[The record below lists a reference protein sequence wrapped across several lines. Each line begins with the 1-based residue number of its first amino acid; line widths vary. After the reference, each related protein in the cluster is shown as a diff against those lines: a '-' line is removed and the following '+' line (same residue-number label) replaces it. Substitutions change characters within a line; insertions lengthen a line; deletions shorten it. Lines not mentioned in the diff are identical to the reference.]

1 MANSDLIKGAGKVY
15 ASQAT
20 NMADSFSKSLEKGI
34 ARYQQ
39 IAQAKKQEKAAINS
53 RTANF
58 INKLNST
65 IDVTNLDGAQQ
76 QAVTDFLVEGR
87 NEYAS
92 LAGQVAKMDPDS
104 GGYMDAVSR
113 MNDIQM
119 SFQTLAGNI
128 NMYKK
133 DRVAFLEDFDNGM
146 LSEGNEVN
154 TLGEISNIY
163 TEGSNFSVSAGGGLQ
178 FFDEAT
184 GINKNYSDIQKPFL
198 KDFASAD
205 AIMKMNESLYSSG
218 KSLTGARRNMI
229 EQKLK
234 NIISKGGREALMSLA
249 SDDFIM
255 EGGLGLQDPML
266 FEPENQDALK
276 QAVIDGYM
284 NVLSA
289 SADQGAADK
298 APKTGGGSGI
308 PGLDD
313 LSPSDRRDF
322 MFRGE
327 DAIKTANLLGQTK
340 DVSEIVKI
348 LNGSG
353 SKNKFLTVEDF
364 LNQVKPETITEDE
377 IDQLKARAQTT
388 FIDAKTLKPVDLDI
402 LDQKAKALF
411 YINNTDFGPNLRK
424 FLIDGFNSEVPSES
438 PETTDP
444 NSVMSDQEKAQELI
458 NKYANS

>member
-1 MANSDLIKGAGKVY
+1 MLVKLLIWGLL
-15 ASQAT
+15 
-20 NMADSFSKSLEKGI
+20 FSKSLEKGI
-34 ARYQQ
+34 ARARQ
-39 IAQAKKQEKAAINS
+39 ITQAKKQEKAAINN

-65 IDVTNLDGAQQ
+65 VDVTNLDGAQQ

-133 DRVAFLEDFDNGM
+133 DRVSFLEDFDNGM

-184 GINKNYSDIQKPFL
+184 GLSKNYSDIQKPFL
-198 KDFASAD
+198 KDFGAAD
-205 AIMKMNESLYSSG
+205 SIMKMNESLYSSG

-234 NIISKGGREALMSLA
+234 NLISKGGRDTLMSLA

-255 EGGLGLQDPML
+255 EGGLGLMDPML

-276 QAVIDGYM
+276 QAVLDGYM
-284 NVLSA
+284 NVLDA
-289 SADQGAADK
+289 SAAQGAADK
-298 APKTGGGSGI
+298 APKTSKNSGLSMT
-308 PGLDD
+308 PGLRQELTLQGTDVIE
-313 LSPSDRRDF
+313 R
-322 MFRGE
+322 
-327 DAIKTANLLGQTK
+327 ANSF
-340 DVSEIVKI
+340 VSTNDPAELAKI
-348 LNGSG
+348 LNNGALKTKFFTPEEFIVGVDDVSDEEKNKWLEANQGKLIYDPGSG
-353 SKNKFLTVEDF
+353 GSAINLDLSNNDAKYKFFIKNSGLSDNAQGYI
-364 LNQVKPETITEDE
+364 LQQYQP
-377 IDQLKARAQTT
+377 QTT
-388 FIDAKTLKPVDLDI
+388 ESTGGAS
-402 LDQKAKALF
+402 Q
-411 YINNTDFGPNLRK
+411 
-424 FLIDGFNSEVPSES
+424 FN
-438 PETTDP
+438 
-444 NSVMSDQEKAQELI
+444 K
-458 NKYANS
+458 

>member
-1 MANSDLIKGAGKVY
+1 MGA
-15 ASQAT
+15 
-20 NMADSFSKSLEKGI
+20 SFSKSLEKGI
-34 ARYQQ
+34 ARARQ
-39 IAQAKKQEKAAINS
+39 ITQAKKQEKAAINN

-65 IDVTNLDGAQQ
+65 VDVTNLDGAQQ

-133 DRVAFLEDFDNGM
+133 DRVSFLEDFDNGM

-163 TEGSNFSVSAGGGLQ
+163 TDGSDFSVSGGGGLQ

-184 GINKNYSDIQKPFL
+184 GFNKNYSDIQKPFL
-198 KDFASAD
+198 KDFAAAD
-205 AIMKMNESLYSSG
+205 AIMQMNQSLYSSG
-218 KSLTGARRNMI
+218 KELTGARRNMI
-229 EQKLK
+229 QQKLK
-234 NIISKGGREALMSLA
+234 NLIGKGGRDTLMSLA

-276 QAVIDGYM
+276 QAVLDGYM
-284 NVLSA
+284 NVLDA
-289 SADQGAADK
+289 SAAQGAADK
-298 APKTGGGSGI
+298 APKTSKNSGLSMT
-308 PGLDD
+308 PGLRQELTLQGTGVIERANSF
-313 LSPSDRRDF
+313 LSTNDPV
-322 MFRGE
+322 E
-327 DAIKTANLLGQTK
+327 LI
-340 DVSEIVKI
+340 KI
-348 LNGSG
+348 LNNGALDP
-353 SKNKFLTVEDF
+353 KFLTAEDF
-364 LNQVKPETITEDE
+364 IEQVPDDKIPNKEKWLEENKGKIIYDPGSGGR
-377 IDQLKARAQTT
+377 IVDLDFSDSDAKYKF
-388 FIDAKTLKPVDLDI
+388 FIDASGLSDNAKGYILQQYKP
-402 LDQKAKALF
+402 QAPESAGNASQF
-411 YINNTDFGPNLRK
+411 NT
-424 FLIDGFNSEVPSES
+424 
-438 PETTDP
+438 
-444 NSVMSDQEKAQELI
+444 
-458 NKYANS
+458 

>member
-34 ARYQQ
+34 ARAQQ
-39 IAQAKKQEKAAINS
+39 ITQAKKQEKAAINN

-65 IDVTNLDGAQQ
+65 VDVTNLDGAQQ
-76 QAVTDFLVEGR
+76 QAVTNFLVEGR

-133 DRVAFLEDFDNGM
+133 DRVGFLEDFDNGM

-163 TEGSNFSVSAGGGLQ
+163 TEGSNFSVSEGGGLQ

-184 GINKNYSDIQKPFL
+184 GLSKNYSDIQKPFL
-198 KDFASAD
+198 KDFGAAD
-205 AIMKMNESLYSSG
+205 SIMKMNESLYSSG

-234 NIISKGGREALMSLA
+234 NLISKGGRDTLMSLA

-255 EGGLGLQDPML
+255 EGGLGFQDPML

-276 QAVIDGYM
+276 QAVLDGYM
-284 NVLSA
+284 NVLDA
-289 SADQGAADK
+289 SAAQGAADK
-298 APKTGGGSGI
+298 APKTSKNSGLSMT
-308 PGLDD
+308 PGLRQELTLQGTGVIERANSF
-313 LSPSDRRDF
+313 LSTNDPV
-322 MFRGE
+322 E
-327 DAIKTANLLGQTK
+327 LI
-340 DVSEIVKI
+340 KI
-348 LNGSG
+348 LNNGALDP
-353 SKNKFLTVEDF
+353 KFLTAEDF
-364 LNQVKPETITEDE
+364 IEQVPDDKVPNKEKWLEENKGKIIYDPGSGGR
-377 IDQLKARAQTT
+377 IVDLDFSDSDAKYKF
-388 FIDAKTLKPVDLDI
+388 FIDASGLSDNAKGYILQQYKP
-402 LDQKAKALF
+402 QA
-411 YINNTDFGPNLRK
+411 
-424 FLIDGFNSEVPSES
+424 SES
-438 PETTDP
+438 AGNASQFNT
-444 NSVMSDQEKAQELI
+444 
-458 NKYANS
+458 

>member
-1 MANSDLIKGAGKVY
+1 MANSDLIKGAGALY

-20 NMADSFSKSLEKGI
+20 NMANSFSESLEKGI
-34 ARYQQ
+34 ARAQQ
-39 IAQAKKQEKAAINS
+39 ITQAKKQEKAAINT

-58 INKLNST
+58 INRLNST
-65 IDVTNLDGAQQ
+65 VDVTNLDGAQQ

-87 NEYAS
+87 NEYAG
-92 LAGQVAKMDPDS
+92 LAGQIAKMDPDS

-133 DRVAFLEDFDNGM
+133 ERVSFLEDFDNGM

-154 TLGEISNIY
+154 TLGEVSNIY

-184 GINKNYSDIQKPFL
+184 GLSKNYSDIQKPFL

-205 AIMKMNESLYSSG
+205 AIMSMNESLYSSG

-229 EQKLK
+229 QQKLK

-298 APKTGGGSGI
+298 APKTGSGASGGGSGI

-313 LSPSDRRDF
+313 LSTPDRRDF

-327 DAIKTANLLGQTK
+327 DAIKNANLLSQTK
-340 DVSEIVKI
+340 DVAEMVKI
-348 LNGSG
+348 LNGVNI
-353 SKNKFLTVEDF
+353 KKKFLTVEEA
-364 LNQVKPETITEDE
+364 LNPAETELAESLTEE
-377 IDQLKARAQTT
+377 QLKNLKARANTT
-388 FIDAKTLKPVDLDI
+388 IIDANTLRPVDLDI
-402 LDQKAKALF
+402 LDPKAKALF
-411 YINNTDFGPNLRK
+411 YINNTGFGPNLVK
-424 FLIDGFNSEVPSES
+424 FLTDGFNSEAPSGSSEGGGS
-438 PETTDP
+438 ASQFNT
-444 NSVMSDQEKAQELI
+444 
-458 NKYANS
+458 

>member
-1 MANSDLIKGAGKVY
+1 MANSDLIRGAGALY

-20 NMADSFSKSLEKGI
+20 DMGASLSKSLEKGI
-34 ARYQQ
+34 ARARQ
-39 IAQAKKQEKAAINS
+39 ITQAKKQEKAAINN

-65 IDVTNLDGAQQ
+65 VDVTNLDGAQQ

-133 DRVAFLEDFDNGM
+133 DRVSFLEDFDNGM

-184 GINKNYSDIQKPFL
+184 GLSKNYSDIQKPFL
-198 KDFASAD
+198 KDFAAAD
-205 AIMKMNESLYSSG
+205 AIMQMNESLYSSG

-234 NIISKGGREALMSLA
+234 NLISKGGRDTLMSLA

-276 QAVIDGYM
+276 QAVLDGYM
-284 NVLSA
+284 NVLDA
-289 SADQGAADK
+289 SAAQGAADK
-298 APKTGGGSGI
+298 APKTSKNSGLSMT
-308 PGLDD
+308 PGLRQELTLQGTDVIE
-313 LSPSDRRDF
+313 R
-322 MFRGE
+322 
-327 DAIKTANLLGQTK
+327 ANSF
-340 DVSEIVKI
+340 VSTNDPAELAKI
-348 LNGSG
+348 LNNGALKTKFFTPEEFIVGVDDVSDEEKNKWLEANQGKLIYDPGSG
-353 SKNKFLTVEDF
+353 GSAINLDLSNNDAKYKFFIKNSGLSDNAQGYI
-364 LNQVKPETITEDE
+364 LQQYQP
-377 IDQLKARAQTT
+377 QTT
-388 FIDAKTLKPVDLDI
+388 ESTGGAS
-402 LDQKAKALF
+402 Q
-411 YINNTDFGPNLRK
+411 
-424 FLIDGFNSEVPSES
+424 FN
-438 PETTDP
+438 
-444 NSVMSDQEKAQELI
+444 K
-458 NKYANS
+458 

>member
-1 MANSDLIKGAGKVY
+1 MANSDLIRGAGKVY

-34 ARYQQ
+34 ARAQQ
-39 IAQAKKQEKAAINS
+39 ITQAKKQEKAAINS

-58 INKLNST
+58 INRLNST
-65 IDVTNLDGAQQ
+65 VDVTNLDGAQQ
-76 QAVTDFLVEGR
+76 QAVTDFLVKGR
-87 NEYAS
+87 NEYAG

-184 GINKNYSDIQKPFL
+184 GLSKNYSDIQKPFL
-198 KDFASAD
+198 KDFAAAD
-205 AIMKMNESLYSSG
+205 AIMQMNESLYSSG

-234 NIISKGGREALMSLA
+234 NLISKGGRDTLMSLA

-276 QAVIDGYM
+276 QAVLDGYM
-284 NVLSA
+284 NVLDA
-289 SADQGAADK
+289 SAAQGAADK
-298 APKTGGGSGI
+298 APKTSKNSGLSMT
-308 PGLDD
+308 PGLRQELTLQGNDVVE
-313 LSPSDRRDF
+313 R
-322 MFRGE
+322 
-327 DAIKTANLLGQTK
+327 ANSF
-340 DVSEIVKI
+340 VSTNDPAELAKI
-348 LNGSG
+348 LNNGALKTKFFTAEEFIAGVDDVSDEEKNKWLEANQGKLIYDPGSG
-353 SKNKFLTVEDF
+353 GSAINLDLSNNDAKYKFFIKNSGLSDNAQGYI
-364 LNQVKPETITEDE
+364 LQQYQP
-377 IDQLKARAQTT
+377 QTT
-388 FIDAKTLKPVDLDI
+388 ESTGGAS
-402 LDQKAKALF
+402 Q
-411 YINNTDFGPNLRK
+411 
-424 FLIDGFNSEVPSES
+424 FN
-438 PETTDP
+438 
-444 NSVMSDQEKAQELI
+444 K
-458 NKYANS
+458 